1 MPHELHV
8 IKAGEFMRSGPTGT
22 LDFETSRENLKALAR
37 ALVTRGID
45 KAILDV
51 RKTQMNPPAS
61 YTQLYHLARA
71 FQEAGFSPRHRLAVL
86 ISPDRYDKAEF
97 FAICASGRGWNTY
110 AFDSFEEAFDWLT
123 DAEPIETEPK
133 V

>member
-8 IKAGEFMRSGPTGT
+8 IKAGEFIRSGPTGT

-97 FAICASGRGWNTY
+97 FAICASGRGWNAW
-110 AFDSFEEAFDWLT
+110 AFDEFEHAFDWLT
-123 DAEPIETEPK
+123 DDVPIEPTTNT
-133 V
+133 

>member
-8 IKAGEFMRSGPTGT
+8 IKAGDFIRSGPQGE
-22 LDFETSRENLKALAR
+22 LDFETSRQILKALAE
-37 ALVTRGID
+37 ALLTRGID
-45 KAILDV
+45 KAVLDL

-71 FQEAGFSPRHRLAVL
+71 FQEAGYCPRHRLAVL

-110 AFDSFEEAFDWLT
+110 AFDDFEDAFDWLT
-123 DAEPIETEPK
+123 DEERIETSNA